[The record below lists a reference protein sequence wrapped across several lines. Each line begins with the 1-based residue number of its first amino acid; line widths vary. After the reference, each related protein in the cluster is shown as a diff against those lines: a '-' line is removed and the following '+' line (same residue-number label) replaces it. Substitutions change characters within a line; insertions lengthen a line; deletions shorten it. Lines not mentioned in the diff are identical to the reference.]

1 MRFRPCGR
9 DSIRGPGDERPRH
22 EHIMKRQ
29 KVAFARR
36 YCDALQEHLERG
48 RRALA
53 QPARRLGRQAVALGL
68 ETLDLARIH
77 KAVLDGMT
85 TARGSSAAKSR
96 MAKRADAFFAE
107 AVTPIEKTHRAG
119 VNAAAQLVRKS
130 EALHRR
136 TVQLASARC
145 LLRNGIVRRHAA
157 EAALKTRRRHYAKLL
172 GKSRHLQKHLQRLAH
187 GILSAQENDRK
198 KLSHELRDEI
208 AQTLLAINVGLLT
221 LKKGAARHAGGLA
234 KEIASTQRL
243 VRRSAHTINRFAR
256 TVRRSE

>member
-1 MRFRPCGR
+1 MRAG
-9 DSIRGPGDERPRH
+9 SIPGPGNERPRN

-29 KVAFARR
+29 MVAFVRR
-36 YCDALQEHLERG
+36 YHDALQEHLQRG
-48 RRALA
+48 PRALA
-53 QPARRLGRQAVALGL
+53 QPARQLGRQAVALGL

-77 KAVLDGMT
+77 KTALEGMT
-85 TARGSSAAKSR
+85 NPRGSSAAKVR

-130 EALHRR
+130 KALHRR
-136 TVQLASARC
+136 TVQLASARGH
-145 LLRNGIVRRHAA
+145 LRKGIVRRHAA
-157 EAALKTRRRHYAKLL
+157 EATLQTRRRHYAKLL

-208 AQTLLAINVGLLT
+208 AQTLLAINVGLLR
-221 LKKGAARHAGGLA
+221 LKKGAARHTEGLA

-243 VRRSAHTINRFAR
+243 VRRSAHTIDRFAR
-256 TVRRSE
+256 TVRRSK